1 MKTVLLAVLL
11 VTLVHADPPFPKWA
25 QHFQQQFV
33 ESYVDA
39 PHFHTEG
46 FMWYDATLQM
56 SRIQRNNGKMDR
68 VCGSVLNASTPCEQL
83 VRDGKRYVI
92 YNFIQVCCLC
102 CTSEHGCGFLKP
114 DWPSQGFKYV
124 GKDEID
130 GEVFDKFRNEEDK
143 TGYWVTQEEQIP
155 RKISELDK
163 YYRDQYEHTYRELP
177 IPDSIFALPKFCN
190 GAPLCPA
197 DSKCGQF
204 RGERPMTE

>member
-68 VCGSVLNASTPCEQL
+68 VCGSVLINLLFLQSAGYRLATHSSVDHLPEHSPHLLLLTLADHPLSCL
-83 VRDGKRYVI
+83 VKTADFHLHNGLRG
-92 YNFIQVCCLC
+92 CLN
-102 CTSEHGCGFLKP
+102 
-114 DWPSQGFKYV
+114 
-124 GKDEID
+124 ID
-130 GEVFDKFRNEEDK
+130 K
-143 TGYWVTQEEQIP
+143 
-155 RKISELDK
+155 
-163 YYRDQYEHTYRELP
+163 
-177 IPDSIFALPKFCN
+177 
-190 GAPLCPA
+190 
-197 DSKCGQF
+197 
-204 RGERPMTE
+204 